1 MGCAW
6 ISDEEAKEEPNP
18 SQPRSPP
25 YNSPFNHAE
34 EFGITEKTTKFM
46 GLDEQAYAE
55 RIVPAV
61 RLDLEEATGEELESE
76 MAQCFIK
83 LEEKC
88 AGWAGIRC
96 PIFIER

>member
-1 MGCAW
+1 MGSSIRAVQESLNPKAACRMGCAW

-34 EFGITEKTTKFM
+34 EFGITEKTAKFM

-55 RIVPAV
+55 RIVPSL
-61 RLDLEEATGEELESE
+61 RLDLEEATGEGTGE
-76 MAQCFIK
+76 
-83 LEEKC
+83 
-88 AGWAGIRC
+88 
-96 PIFIER
+96 